1 MNAKE
6 VRRWLD
12 LADRRIVATLGR
24 LGIPFLRISIGVVF
38 VWFGTLKMVRAS
50 PVSELVAKT
59 VYFFDP
65 EWFVPVLGL
74 VEVLIGAGLLAR
86 VALRLILLLFWSQ
99 ILGTFLVLVLRPDVA
114 FQGGNPLLLTV
125 EGEFVIKNLVLLS
138 AGMVI
143 GSTVGRRSETVIT
156 AP

>member
-6 VRRWLD
+6 VRGWLD